1 VTIARRPLLLAALAA
16 PLAAPLAWAQAVLP
30 TVPRTSPITPEGNA
44 AFLAAYAARPDV
56 KKLPGGTMYRV
67 LHAAPAGAIGPINRS
82 DSATCS
88 YRGWLINGTIFNETK
103 PGAPVAFTLSVLIPG
118 WRDALLKMKV
128 GDLWELVIPADQAY
142 GAEGHPPAVPPNQTL
157 VFVVSMAAV
166 AFSG

>member
-16 PLAAPLAWAQAVLP
+16 PLAAARAQDVQP

-56 KKLPGGTMYRV
+56 KKLPGGTLYRV
-67 LHAAPAGAIGPINRS
+67 LHAAPADAIGPINRS

-88 YRGWLINGTIFNETK
+88 YRGWLINGTIFSETK
-103 PGAPVAFTLSVLIPG
+103 PGTPVAFTLSVLIPG

-128 GDLWELVIPADQAY
+128 GDLWELVIPADQGY

-157 VFVVSMAAV
+157 VFVVSLAAV
-166 AFSG
+166 AFAG

>member
-1 VTIARRPLLLAALAA
+1 MTIARRPLLLAALSAPFAA
-16 PLAAPLAWAQAVLP
+16 PLANAQAIPP
-30 TVPRTSPITPEGNA
+30 TVTKTSPLTPEGNA

-67 LHAAPAGAIGPINRS
+67 LHAAPADAIGPISRG

-88 YRGWLINGTIFNETK
+88 YRGWLIDGTIFNETK
-103 PGAPVAFTLSVLIPG
+103 PGNPVTFTLSLLIPG

-142 GAEGHPPAVPPNQTL
+142 GAEGHPPVVPPNQTL

-166 AFSG
+166 AYSG